1 MLSVQPSFFILFFV
15 VSSSLTHVQLHA
27 ISLLGPPIMD
37 KGYLFLEIV
46 KLAHL
51 GDHLGVIS
59 FVGQTRKFLFG
70 FSSVAFISFLWALS
84 LVWLCSSF

>member
-1 MLSVQPSFFILFFV
+1 M
-15 VSSSLTHVQLHA
+15 QLHA

-46 KLAHL
+46 KLGHL

-59 FVGQTRKFLFG
+59 FVGWTRKFLFG
-70 FSSVAFISFLWALS
+70 FSSVALVSVLWALS
-84 LVWLCSSF
+84 LVWLCSSFLTSFNSLHLCVTILLVFKQL